1 MDILSRW
8 FSCYPQGLVLSLG
21 DALEELIGLEVEFV
35 REDVPV
41 GNPQA
46 RGKLIDIDQYGV
58 VLQRHN
64 GKRLA
69 IPWNSF
75 NQGGFIREK

>member
-1 MDILSRW
+1 MDTLSRW
-8 FSCYPQGLVLSLG
+8 FSCYLQGLLQALG
-21 DALEELIGLEVEFV
+21 DSLEDLIGLEVEFV

-46 RGKLIDIDQYGV
+46 RGKLIHIDQYGV

>member
-1 MDILSRW
+1 M
-8 FSCYPQGLVLSLG
+8 Q
-21 DALEELIGLEVEFV
+21 
-35 REDVPV
+35 EDVPV
-41 GNPQA
+41 GNPHA
-46 RGKLIDIDQYGV
+46 RGKLIDVDKYGV

>member
-1 MDILSRW
+1 M
-8 FSCYPQGLVLSLG
+8 
-21 DALEELIGLEVEFV
+21 ENLIGLEVEFV
-35 REDVPV
+35 QEDVPI
-41 GNPQA
+41 GTPHA

-58 VLQRHN
+58 VLQKHS